1 MPFMRRVF
9 LITGISLAFFL
20 GIIACAYAGYLPSPQ
35 LPAMNATQATV
46 LGVVEG
52 LTEYLPVSSTGH
64 LIITQHFLG
73 LDQTHAGQKPDD
85 AKKASDAYAICIQAG
100 AILAVLWLYFGRIR
114 RLLGSIVRPDRTNRR
129 LLIGL
134 IIAFIPS
141 AILGLALKDRVIDR
155 LPFRR
160 FEGLN
165 GLAPDPQAEC
175 LRYAELLNRE
185 EIDLACI
192 GIGENGHLAFND
204 PPVADFADPYLV
216 KLVDLDP
223 ACREQQFREGA
234 FPSIEAVPTQ
244 AFTLTIPTI
253 LRARTIQCVVPGAVK
268 EIPVWKTLRSPIS
281 TACPAT
287 ILRRHPDTTLYLDSA
302 SAALVY
308 PQNNRTET
316 R

>member
-1 MPFMRRVF
+1 VF

-141 AILGLALKDRVIDR
+141 AILGLALKDRVIDKY
-155 LPFRR
+155 LFGLWPVTVAWLVGGVVILLIAQHRR
-160 FEGLN
+160 TIAPDAGNPLEKLTLRGALLIGLLN
-165 GLAPDPQAEC
+165 G
-175 LRYAELLNRE
+175 
-185 EIDLACI
+185 
-192 GIGENGHLAFND
+192 
-204 PPVADFADPYLV
+204 YLI
-216 KLVDLDP
+216 
-223 ACREQQFREGA
+223 GA
-234 FPSIEAVPTQ
+234 FLLRVIFPSLSSFLPVPFYPVPPSTGVPAACCTSLWSQFVSAINTASTQ
-244 AFTLTIPTI
+244 SLALLVMFVI
-253 LRARTIQCVVPGAVK
+253 
-268 EIPVWKTLRSPIS
+268 
-281 TACPAT
+281 
-287 ILRRHPDTTLYLDSA
+287 
-302 SAALVY
+302 AALVLTALIVTL
-308 PQNNRTET
+308 R
-316 R
+316 RRGGAR